1 MTPQESR
8 MVSELF
14 DRLATLEGAH
24 RDPDAE
30 RAVADGFDRAPNAAY
45 ALVQTVLVQD
55 EALKRA
61 NARIEELES
70 ALTSGAPQQERGGF
84 LDNMREAL
92 SGREASRGSVPS
104 VRPGTPAGEGSSGR
118 WNMGGHSDYAG
129 TRPAYEPPAA
139 PPYGGAGAPYGGA
152 GAPYGGG
159 GGGGAGSFLGTA
171 AASAAG
177 VIGGALLMN
186 SIRGMFGSSPGGHAS
201 SAFDPGLS
209 GEGRSPWG
217 GGASGSDLA
226 RDAGL
231 NDIGSGGR
239 SGADEGERHAG
250 LFGDDPAD
258 DGNDDDS
265 GDDYGDDSG
274 GDFGGS
280 DTA

>member
-8 MVSELF
+8 LVSELF
-14 DRLATLEGAH
+14 DRLATLEGAR

-70 ALTSGAPQQERGGF
+70 ALADSPPREERGGF
-84 LDNMREAL
+84 LDNMRDVL
-92 SGREASRGSVPS
+92 TGRESGRGSVPS
-104 VRPGTPAGEGSSGR
+104 IRPGAASGEGSSGR
-118 WNMGGHSDYAG
+118 WNMGGHGEYPG
-129 TRPAYEPPAA
+129 TRTAYEPPAA
-139 PPYGGAGAPYGGA
+139 PA
-152 GAPYGGG
+152 YGGG
-159 GGGGAGSFLGTA
+159 GGGGSFLGTA
-171 AASAAG
+171 AATAAG

-186 SIRGMFGSSPGGHAS
+186 SIRGMFGPSAGGNQAS

-209 GEGRSPWG
+209 GSGDDRSPWG
-217 GGASGSDLA
+217 GNASGSDLA

-231 NDIGSGGR
+231 NDIGGGGR
-239 SGADEGERHAG
+239 SGAYEGERHAG
-250 LFGDDPAD
+250 LFGDDSSD
-258 DGNDDDS
+258 DGGDYDN
-265 GDDYGDDSG
+265 GDDFGDDSG

>member
-8 MVSELF
+8 LVSELF
-14 DRLATLEGAH
+14 DRLATLEGTH

-70 ALTSGAPQQERGGF
+70 ALAGPPPGEERGGF
-84 LDNMREAL
+84 LDNMRDAL
-92 SGREASRGSVPS
+92 SGRESGRGSVPS
-104 VRPGTPAGEGSSGR
+104 IRPGSAPGEGSSGR
-118 WNMGGHSDYAG
+118 WNMGGHSDYPG
-129 TRPAYEPPAA
+129 TRAAYEPPAA
-139 PPYGGAGAPYGGA
+139 PA
-152 GAPYGGG
+152 YGGG
-159 GGGGAGSFLGTA
+159 GGGGGGSFLGTA
-171 AASAAG
+171 AATAAG

-186 SIRGMFGSSPGGHAS
+186 SIRGMFGGSPGGQAS

-217 GGASGSDLA
+217 GGSASGGDLA

-239 SGADEGERHAG
+239 SGADTGERHAG
-250 LFGDDPAD
+250 LFDTAPAD
-258 DGNDDDS
+258 DGDDRDDD
-265 GDDYGDDSG
+265 GDDFSDDSG

>member
-8 MVSELF
+8 LVSELF

-70 ALTSGAPQQERGGF
+70 ALAGSPPREERGGF
-84 LDNMREAL
+84 LDNMRDAFA
-92 SGREASRGSVPS
+92 GREAGRGSVPS
-104 VRPGTPAGEGSSGR
+104 IRPGVASGEGSSGR
-118 WNMGGHSDYAG
+118 WNMGGHGEYPG
-129 TRPAYEPPAA
+129 TRTAYEA
-139 PPYGGAGAPYGGA
+139 PTAPG
-152 GAPYGGG
+152 YGGG
-159 GGGGAGSFLGTA
+159 GAAGGSFLGTA
-171 AASAAG
+171 AATAAG

-186 SIRGMFGSSPGGHAS
+186 SIRGMFGPSAGGNQAS

-209 GEGRSPWG
+209 GSGDSRSPWG
-217 GGASGSDLA
+217 GSATGGDLA

-231 NDIGSGGR
+231 NDIGGSGR
-239 SGADEGERHAG
+239 SGAYEGERHAG
-250 LFGDDPAD
+250 LFGGDSS
-258 DGNDDDS
+258 DDS
-265 GDDYGDDSG
+265 GDDGDDDFGDDSG